1 MVERVRTMARVF
13 VTGSA
18 DGLGLMAG
26 RLLMEQGHGVVLH
39 ARNEAR
45 AEATRKAAPGAEGV
59 IVGDLSTFEGMRSVA
74 EQANRSGRFDAVIHN
89 AALGD
94 KEQRRVET
102 ADGLAQVFEVNSLAP
117 FVLTALMERP
127 KRLVYVSSQ
136 LHASGDPSL
145 RDILWRER
153 KWNGFQAYCDSKLHN
168 VLLAF
173 AVSRRWPEV
182 YSNALHP
189 GWVATKMGGP
199 SATDDL
205 SEGHLTQ
212 VWLATGEDAQVSGE
226 YFFHLKKSKVLAAA
240 RDEKT
245 QDRFVEI
252 CERLTGV
259 KLEAG
264 RAAGR

>member
-1 MVERVRTMARVF
+1 MARVF

-26 RLLMEQGHGVVLH
+26 RLLIEQGNRVVLH
-39 ARNEAR
+39 ARNDAR
-45 AEATRKAAPGAEGV
+45 AEVARKAAPGAEDV
-59 IVGDLSTFEGMRSVA
+59 IVGDLSTLAGMRGVA
-74 EQANRSGRFDAVIHN
+74 EAANASGRFDAVIHN

-102 ADGLAQVFEVNSLAP
+102 ADGFAQVFAVNALAP

-136 LHASGDPSL
+136 LHASGDASL
-145 RDILWRER
+145 RDVLWREK

-173 AVSRRWPEV
+173 AVARRWPEI

-205 SEGHLTQ
+205 AEGHLTQ
-212 VWLATGEDAQVSGE
+212 VWLATGEDARVSGE
-226 YFFHLKKSKVLAAA
+226 YFFHLKKSKVLGAA
-240 RDEKT
+240 RDEGT
-245 QDRFVEI
+245 QEKFVGI
-252 CERLTGV
+252 CEELAGV
-259 KLEAG
+259 KLG
-264 RAAGR
+264 GS

>member
-1 MVERVRTMARVF
+1 MARVF

-26 RLLMEQGHGVVLH
+26 RLLIEQGHRVVLH

-45 AEATRKAAPGAEGV
+45 AEATKKAAPGAENV
-59 IVGDLSTFEGMRSVA
+59 IVGDLSTLAGMTDVA
-74 EQANRSGRFDAVIHN
+74 EKANASGRFDAVIHN

-94 KEQRRVET
+94 KEPRRVET
-102 ADGLAQVFEVNSLAP
+102 ADGFAQVFAVNSLAP
-117 FVLTALMERP
+117 FVLTALIEKP

-136 LHASGDPSL
+136 LHQSGDASL
-145 RDILWRER
+145 RDVVWRKK

-173 AVSRRWPEV
+173 AVARRWPEV
-182 YSNALHP
+182 FSNALHP

-212 VWLATGEDAQVSGE
+212 VWLATGEDARVSGE

-240 RDEKT
+240 RDEGT

-252 CERLTGV
+252 CEELVGV

-264 RAAGR
+264 RAAGK

>member
-1 MVERVRTMARVF
+1 MARVF

-26 RLLMEQGHGVVLH
+26 RLLIEQGHRVVLH
-39 ARNEAR
+39 ARNEGR
-45 AEATRKAAPGAEGV
+45 AEVARKGAPGAEGV
-59 IVGDLSTFEGMRSVA
+59 IVGDVSTLAGMKKVA
-74 EQANRSGRFDAVIHN
+74 ELANASGRFDAVIHN

-94 KEQRRVET
+94 KEPRRVET
-102 ADGLAQVFEVNSLAP
+102 ADGFAQVFAVNALAP

-136 LHASGDPSL
+136 LHASGDASL
-145 RDILWRER
+145 RDVEWREK

-173 AVSRRWPEV
+173 AVARRWPEV

-212 VWLATGEDAQVSGE
+212 VWLAVDEGARESGE
-226 YFFHLKKSKVLAAA
+226 YFFHLKRSKVLEAA
-240 RDEKT
+240 RDEGT
-245 QDRFVEI
+245 QEKFVGI
-252 CERLTGV
+252 CEELAGV
-259 KLEAG
+259 KLG
-264 RAAGR
+264 